1 VRLPLD
7 LYGCMGPGGVNP
19 AGMINMTIVISSQR
33 ERPAMGGGVELDCLG
48 GIRVVDFTQFEAG
61 PSCTESLAWL
71 GAEVVKIENPRTGDP
86 GRRLQPGKPDNDP
99 WYFHQFNA
107 NKKSV
112 TLNLK
117 SARGLEIVRALLK
130 KADVTIENMAPGTI
144 ERLGLGYDEVKK
156 INPGIIYCQVKG
168 FGAGSP
174 YEKSLAFDMIAQA
187 AGGTFSVTGEG
198 DRAPVKPGPSLGDT
212 GTGMLMAISVLGALY
227 KRSKT
232 GQGRLLQVAMQDA
245 MLHYMRVPFS
255 RTQLTGQAVMRDGSS
270 RSTPGG
276 LTPRALYP
284 CKPGGPNDYVYVFCS
299 RANPEHWQRLLR
311 VIGREDLCGDERYD
325 TQQARS
331 QRAAEVDEIITAW
344 TRQHTK
350 EEAMKLIGAASV
362 PAGAVFDTLELMNDP
377 SFSERGIMQTI
388 DHPTTGKVKMPSW
401 PVRFDGTPPK
411 VKPSPQLGQHVD
423 DVLGSWLGMGAKE
436 LAALG
441 EEGIV

>member
-1 VRLPLD
+1 
-7 LYGCMGPGGVNP
+7 M
-19 AGMINMTIVISSQR
+19 AGS
-33 ERPAMGGGVELDCLG
+33 VELDCLE
-48 GIRVVDFTQFEAG
+48 GIRIVDFTQFEAG
-61 PSCTESLAWL
+61 PSCTEALAWL

-117 SARGLEIVRALLK
+117 SPRGLEIVRELLK

-156 INPGIIYCQVKG
+156 INPRIIYCQVKG
-168 FGAGSP
+168 FGSGSP

-212 GTGMLMAISVLGALY
+212 GTGMLMAISILGALY
-227 KRSKT
+227 RSSKT
-232 GQGRLLQVAMQDA
+232 GRGQLLQVAMQDA

-255 RTQLTGQAVMRDGSS
+255 GTQLTGRAVTRDGSS

-299 RANPEHWQRLLR
+299 RANPEHWQRLLK
-311 VIGREDLCGDERYD
+311 VIGREDLSGDERYD
-325 TQQARS
+325 TQSARS
-331 QRAAEVDEIITAW
+331 QRGAEVDEIITAW

-350 EEAMKLIGAASV
+350 EEAMKLIGAAGV

-377 SFSERGIMQTI
+377 SFAERGIMQTI

-401 PVRFDGTPPK
+401 PVRFDGMPPK

-423 DVLGSWLGMGAKE
+423 DVLVSWLGMGTKE
-436 LAALG
+436 LAALR

>member
-1 VRLPLD
+1 
-7 LYGCMGPGGVNP
+7 M
-19 AGMINMTIVISSQR
+19 ASS
-33 ERPAMGGGVELDCLG
+33 VELDCLE
-48 GIRVVDFTQFEAG
+48 GIRIVDFTQFEAG

-117 SARGLEIVRALLK
+117 SPRGLEIVRELLK

-168 FGAGSP
+168 FGSGSP
-174 YEKSLAFDMIAQA
+174 YEKCLAFDMIAQA
-187 AGGTFSVTGEG
+187 AGGTFSVTGDG
-198 DRAPVKPGPSLGDT
+198 DRPPVKPGPSFGDT
-212 GTGMLMAISVLGALY
+212 GTGMLMAISILGALH
-227 KRSKT
+227 KRFRT

-284 CKPGGPNDYVYVFCS
+284 CRPGGPNDYVYIFCS

-311 VIGREDLCGDERYD
+311 VIGREDLSGDERYD
-325 TQQARS
+325 SQQARS
-331 QRAAEVDEIITAW
+331 QRGEEVDEIIAAW

-350 EEAMKLIGAASV
+350 EEAMRLIGAAGV

-377 SFSERGIMQTI
+377 SFAQRGIMQTI

-401 PVRFDGTPPK
+401 PVRFDGTPPM

-423 DVLGSWLGMGAKE
+423 NVLGSWLGMGAKDV
-436 LAALG
+436 AALR